1 MEVLRLL
8 RSYALAVWQHRPG
21 LVAMAGGL
29 MLARSLTEGAGL
41 LLIVPLLAIAGFA
54 PGESGT
60 ALADRLPAFL
70 SELASSLS
78 LGMVL
83 SLFLVVVF
91 VRALIGFVQHMVASA
106 LQVNF
111 LHHTR
116 MNIYTSVMSASWPW
130 LALQDGSRIN
140 HSLSLHAEQS
150 AYGISVMARM
160 VSATLL
166 AVISVAVALAIEP
179 VLTMIIIGL
188 GLVVAVLVLVL
199 DLRLYRLAGRNSAQL
214 EALFAAFG
222 RELDDVK
229 AAKVASGSGK
239 EAARFENLAARYRD
253 TGMNRHS
260 MTARINLF
268 HEIVAALLLVGLV
281 WVATR
286 QAAILTVGPVAV
298 ALIFVRLFPAMR
310 SLQSSVRD
318 LLVIL
323 PAWGRLSD
331 VVAQAGQHRD
341 PSASGTGHAP
351 EFEKTI
357 ELSNVGYAYPG
368 NGEPVLQDIGFNIK
382 QGTATVIV
390 GLSGAGK
397 TTLLDIISGL
407 LVPDAGVVTVDG
419 KPLDD
424 SNRLAW
430 CNSVA
435 YVVQDAQLGNG
446 TIRQNITRFAPDT
459 VSDEAIWGALRL
471 AGADAIVRSLPDALE
486 QQVGDR
492 GQRLSRGQR
501 QRIALARALVT
512 QPKLLILDEATSA
525 LNPRDEDA
533 VANNLQNLLP
543 EMTLIIV
550 AHKLGSLGWADQF
563 YQLEDGRLRQVDK
576 KDAIQLPATKRT
588 RARRE
593 QVQ

>member
-8 RSYALAVWQHRPG
+8 RSYARAVWQYRPG
-21 LVAMAGGL
+21 LVAMAGRL

-54 PGESGT
+54 TGEAGT
-60 ALADRLPAFL
+60 AVGDRLPALL
-70 SELASSLS
+70 SGLASSLS

-83 SLFLVVVF
+83 SLFLAVVF

-116 MNIYTSVMSASWPW
+116 MNIYTAVMSASWPW
-130 LALQDGSRIN
+130 LALQDGSRIS

-150 AYGISVMARM
+150 AYGISVMARI
-160 VSATLL
+160 VSATLI
-166 AVISVAVALAIEP
+166 AVISVAVAFAIEP

-188 GLVVAVLVLVL
+188 GLVVAVVVFGL
-199 DLRLYRLAGRNSAQL
+199 DLQLYRLAGRNSAQL
-214 EALFAAFG
+214 EELFAAFG

-239 EAARFENLAARYRD
+239 EAARFESLAARYRD
-253 TGMNRHS
+253 TGMNRHR

-268 HEIVAALLLVGLV
+268 HETVAALLLVGLV

-323 PAWGRLSD
+323 PAWGRLSN
-331 VVAQAGQHRD
+331 VVAQAARHRD
-341 PSASGTGHAP
+341 PSASGTGQAP

-357 ELSNVGYAYPG
+357 ELSKVGYAYPD
-368 NGEPVLQDIGFNIK
+368 NREPVLQDIGFNIA
-382 QGTATVIV
+382 QGTATVII

-407 LVPDAGVVTVDG
+407 LVPDTGVVSVDSR
-419 KPLDD
+419 PLDD
-424 SNRLAW
+424 GNRLAW

-459 VSDEAIWGALRL
+459 LPDEAIWEALRL
-471 AGADAIVRSLPDALE
+471 AGADAIVSSLPDGLE

-533 VANNLQNLLP
+533 VANNLKNLLP

-576 KDAIQLPATKRT
+576 KDAMQLPATKRT
-588 RARRE
+588 EARRE